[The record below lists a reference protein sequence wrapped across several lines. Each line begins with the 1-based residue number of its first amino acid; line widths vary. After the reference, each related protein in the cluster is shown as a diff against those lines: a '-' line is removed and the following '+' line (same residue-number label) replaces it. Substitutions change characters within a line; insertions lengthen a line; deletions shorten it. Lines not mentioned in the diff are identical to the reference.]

1 MIKCCVKFN
10 VKFNKYGRISIPKLL
25 VPEEYRYHKYII
37 DYDEDK
43 IYLKFMRAKSSF
55 KEHRFYIPK
64 KVMKIMNID
73 YSDTLEVSSFE
84 RGFILT
90 KKTGGETVEQQE

>member
-1 MIKCCVKFN
+1 
-10 VKFNKYGRISIPKLL
+10 
-25 VPEEYRYHKYII
+25 
-37 DYDEDK
+37 
-43 IYLKFMRAKSSF
+43 MRAKSSF